1 MAGEIKVQRDGAIA
15 TVVLSAPERLNALDM
30 PMWRRLEAVFGE
42 LDCDETLRCVVVT
55 GDGDKAFAAGA
66 DIAEFR
72 RERADVAQ
80 ARVYG
85 GAMHGAQ
92 AAALACRH
100 PIVAMI
106 RGACVGG
113 GLELAATC
121 DLRVCGES
129 SRFGVPVNR
138 LGLVVAYEEMKPLVD
153 LVGKARALEI
163 VLEGRVFGAGEALQ
177 MGLVNRVVPDDR
189 VADEAYAMAGRI
201 AAGAPLVARW
211 HKRFANR
218 LMDPAPLTPEERD
231 EGYACFGT
239 EDYAIGVEAF
249 VAKRKPD
256 FKGR

>member
-211 HKRFANR
+211 NKLFATR